1 MYKQLLPVM
10 VLLQL
15 STPTHAI
22 DLNTTAE
29 IISQASEATENL
41 QGEINAVI
49 TEVPTVERSS
59 IKEEVPI
66 IPPAT
71 VVDTNQSIV
80 IKGNEESETPIQI
93 EEVIRDNNISTVNE
107 IPNNLAVPTILPT
120 ESLVK
125 KTVEANNST
134 SQDTNNSLNKETFDM
149 SKGDAN
155 KGKKIF
161 MNKFKEIC
169 AIKGSKFAAKHSQDE
184 WEELAE
190 EGEFEKK
197 IFKLCPKIESTYKK
211 EWSPDLYQFYYENAN
226 DSEHIPE
233 C

>member
-49 TEVPTVERSS
+49 TEVPIVTTT
-59 IKEEVPI
+59 

-71 VVDTNQSIV
+71 VLDTNQSMA

-190 EGEFEKK
+190 EGEFEEK